1 MNENKL
7 RVCKH
12 CALYRQFYEISDN
25 YTFVPVDSGRCIW
38 NSKKQD
44 GESIRLPDD
53 KACNFFRLERE
64 KRKTLGLMQNDICH
78 INLKLQEVAATLEK
92 ILEKE

>member
-1 MNENKL
+1 MKDDKL
-7 RVCKH
+7 RVCRR

-25 YTFVPVDSGRCIW
+25 YTFVPVDYGRCIM
-38 NSKKQD
+38 NTKKQGD
-44 GESIRLPDD
+44 ECMRLPDD

-92 ILEKE
+92 IMEKE